1 MKDTKKAF
9 HEQVAENLIEQ
20 LKKGVAPWQKPW
32 KPGDL
37 LAALPVNPTTGK
49 RYRGI
54 NSLNLMS
61 RAYTDPRWL
70 TYKQA
75 AALNAQVR
83 KGEKSTLVQYWKFT
97 DERIKEDDNGNPVLN
112 SEGQPIKEQVR
123 LERPRVFYAS
133 VFNAQQMDNLPE
145 LDIKAPDWDP
155 LERAEH
161 ILQASNAVIRHGE
174 ADNAFYRPSTD
185 SIHLPHKHQFSTPDR
200 YYATALHE
208 LGHWTGHELRLNRD
222 LSHPFG
228 SEGYAKEELRAEIAS
243 MLLSGELGIGHD
255 PGQHVAYVN
264 SWIKALQEDPTE
276 IFRAAADAEKIQD
289 YVLALSQQQEIGQ
302 KIAQGID
309 AQETIKMDQIKQ
321 NNATYLQNLSPDLAT
336 IASHNIKLFNDL
348 TQDMPIKDQDAI
360 ILVADALKFLRG
372 GGIDNLEFEEVSEE
386 KLGFRIPADWNG
398 QLQIQGNI
406 IQTDENGIES
416 IVSAQMLNCEPQFWG
431 VYMQRDDQTF
441 QWVKDCESKQEA
453 QDLTDLLAL
462 IDAAAEKN
470 EHEKAVK
477 LAHIHENRIRNDTL
491 SAKGAVSD
499 AKALQDAQ
507 IHQNQSTHQQ
517 NNQRTNQQ
525 NEGNARQYLF
535 VPYRDKDLAKAA
547 GARWDKK
554 VRSWYVGPKADI
566 QTLQRWLPEN
576 VSRQQEPAIDPH
588 LEFADLLRAQGCLVD
603 GNHPVMD
610 GSKHRIKVIGDK
622 SGEKSGFYVA
632 HLDGHPAGYFKNNRT
647 GIETRWKAK
656 GYSLT
661 DEQKAEL
668 IAEVAIKQQ
677 NRKAEQHA
685 QQIKIADALQEL
697 LAISP
702 AAGSDHPYLLD
713 KHARPGDLR
722 IVPHN
727 TEDLP
732 SDSIIKIGQNRQ
744 EVKALREEYPDSIV
758 LTAGDLLLSAQ
769 DIHGQIWSVQT
780 IQPSGAKLFAAGS
793 RKENNFHVAGNGQG
807 LDETINT
814 LPAIVIAEGY
824 ATADTL
830 SQALDYPVIAA
841 FDSGNLSKVAKD
853 LHKKYPHKPIII
865 AGDDDHHLESTLGKN
880 PGKEKAL
887 EAAALVKG
895 AAVFPVFAPN
905 EQVSK
910 KLNDFNDLANKS
922 ALGIEAVKRQVGS
935 IVEKVSQHTK
945 QVNLKKLQT
954 PIASK
959 RQEIKQKRALA
970 R

>member
-1 MKDTKKAF
+1 MKEAKKAF
-9 HEQVAENLIEQ
+9 HEQVAKNLIEQ
-20 LKKGVAPWQKPW
+20 LKTGVAPWQKPW
-32 KPGDL
+32 EPGDL
-37 LAALPVNPTTGK
+37 LAALPINPTTGK

-75 AALNAQVR
+75 VSLGAQVR

-97 DERIKEDDNGNPVLN
+97 DERIKNDDSGNPVLN
-112 SEGQPIKEQVR
+112 NEGQPIKEQIR

-133 VFNAQQMDNLPE
+133 VFNAEQIDNLPE
-145 LDIKAPDWDP
+145 LNIKAPDWDP
-155 LERAEH
+155 LERAEY

-185 SIHLPHKHQFSTPDR
+185 SIHLPYKHQFPTPDR

-222 LSHPFG
+222 LAHPFG

-289 YVLALSQQQEIGQ
+289 YVLALSQQQEIAQ
-302 KIAQGID
+302 KVD
-309 AQETIKMDQIKQ
+309 AEEAIKMDQIKQ
-321 NNATYLQNLSPDLAT
+321 NTAAYLQNLSPDLAT
-336 IASHNIKLFNDL
+336 IASHNIKRFNDL
-348 TQDMPIKDQDAI
+348 TQDMSKKDQDAI
-360 ILVADALKFLRG
+360 ILVADALKFTRG
-372 GGIDNLEFEEVSEE
+372 GGIDNLEFEEVSSD
-386 KLGFRIPADWNG
+386 KLGFSIPADWNG
-398 QLQIQGNI
+398 QLQIQGNV

-416 IVSAQMLNCEPQFWG
+416 IVSADSINTEPQFWG
-431 VYMQRDDQTF
+431 VTMQRDDQTF

-453 QDLTDLLAL
+453 QDLTNLLAL
-462 IDAAAEKN
+462 IDVAAEQN
-470 EHEKAVK
+470 EHEKAAK
-477 LAHIHENRIRNDTL
+477 LANIHENRIRNDPISTGV
-491 SAKGAVSD
+491 SISGAKTE
-499 AKALQDAQ
+499 QDDD
-507 IHQNQSTHQQ
+507 
-517 NNQRTNQQ
+517 
-525 NEGNARQYLF
+525 NARQYLI
-535 VPYRDKDLAKAA
+535 VPYTEKDLAKAA

-554 VRSWYVGPKADI
+554 ARAWYVGSEADI

-576 VSRQQEPAIDPH
+576 ASSRQEPAIDPH
-588 LEFADLLRAQGCLVD
+588 FEFADLLRAQGCRVD

-610 GSKHRIKVIGDK
+610 GSTHRIKVIGDK
-622 SGEKSGFYVA
+622 SGEKSGFYVV

-661 DEQKAEL
+661 DVQKAEL
-668 IAEVAIKQQ
+668 IAQAAIKQQ
-677 NRKAEQHA
+677 NRKAEQQA
-685 QQIKIADALQEL
+685 QQIKVADAIQTL
-697 LAISP
+697 LAIAPVADSE
-702 AAGSDHPYLLD
+702 HPYL
-713 KHARPGDLR
+713 KEKRVRPGDLR
-722 IVPHN
+722 IVPQN
-727 TEDLP
+727 ADDLP
-732 SDSIIKIGQNRQ
+732 NDSIIKIGQNWQ
-744 EVKALREEYPDSIV
+744 EVKVLRDENPESIV
-758 LTAGDLLLSAQ
+758 LTAGDLLLAAQ

-780 IQPSGAKLFAAGS
+780 IQASGAKLFVAGS
-793 RKENNFHVAGNGQG
+793 KKENNFHVAGNNDQG

-830 SQALDYPVIAA
+830 SLALNYPVIVA
-841 FDSGNLSKVAKD
+841 FDSGNLPKVAQD
-853 LHKKYPHKPIII
+853 LHHKYPHKPIII
-865 AGDDDHHLESTLGKN
+865 AGDDDHHLESTAGKN

-887 EAAALVKG
+887 EAAALVNG

-922 ALGIEAVKRQVGS
+922 VLGIEAVKRQIGS
-935 IVEKVSQHTK
+935 VTEKISQQAK
-945 QVNLKKLQT
+945 QDSLLKLQV
-954 PIASK
+954 PIEPK
-959 RQEIKQKRALA
+959 QQEIKQKRALV

>member
-1 MKDTKKAF
+1 MKEAKKAF

-37 LAALPVNPTTGK
+37 LAVLPVNPTTGK

-97 DERIKEDDNGNPVLN
+97 DERIKEDNSGNPALN
-112 SEGQPIKEQVR
+112 SEGNPIKEQVR

-133 VFNAQQMDNLPE
+133 VFNAEQMDNLPE

-155 LERAEH
+155 LERAEQ
-161 ILQASNAVIRHGE
+161 ILQSSNAVIRHGE

-185 SIHLPHKHQFSTPDR
+185 SIHLPHKHQFPTPDR

-208 LGHWTGHELRLNRD
+208 LDHWTGHELRLNRD

-228 SEGYAKEELRAEIAS
+228 SHGYAKEELRAEIAS
-243 MLLSGELGIGHD
+243 MLLGGELGIGHD

-302 KIAQGID
+302 KIAQRID
-309 AQETIKMDQIKQ
+309 TQEAIKMDQIKQ
-321 NNATYLQNLSPDLAT
+321 NAATYLQNLSPDLAT
-336 IASHNIKLFNDL
+336 IVSSNIKRLNDL
-348 TQDMPIKDQDAI
+348 TQDMPKKDQDVI
-360 ILVADALKFLRG
+360 VLVADALKFLRN
-372 GGIDNLEFEEVSEE
+372 GGIDNLEVEEVAED

-398 QLQIQGNI
+398 QLQIQGNV
-406 IQTDENGIES
+406 IQTDENSIES
-416 IVSAQMLNCEPQFWG
+416 IVSADLLNREPQFWG
-431 VYMQRDDQTF
+431 VTMQRDDQTF

-453 QDLTDLLAL
+453 QDLTSLLAL
-462 IDAAAEKN
+462 IDVAAEQS

-477 LAHIHENRIRNDTL
+477 LVNIHENRVRNDLL
-491 SAKGAVSD
+491 STEVSISGAKTELND
-499 AKALQDAQ
+499 D
-507 IHQNQSTHQQ
+507 
-517 NNQRTNQQ
+517 
-525 NEGNARQYLF
+525 NARQYLI
-535 VPYRDKDLAKAA
+535 VPYTEKDLAKAA

-554 VRSWYVGPKADI
+554 ARAWYAGPKADI

-576 VSRQQEPAIDPH
+576 VSSRQEPAIDPH
-588 LEFADLLRAQGCLVD
+588 IEFADLLRAQGCRVD
-603 GNHPVMD
+603 GDHPVMD

-622 SGEKSGFYVA
+622 PGEKSGFYVA
-632 HLDGHPAGYFKNNRT
+632 YLDGHPAGYFKNNRT
-647 GIETRWKAK
+647 GIEIRWKAK

-668 IAEVAIKQQ
+668 IAQAAIKQQ

-685 QQIKIADALQEL
+685 QQVKVADALQEL
-697 LAISP
+697 LAIAP
-702 AAGSDHPYLLD
+702 AASSDHPYLLD

-722 IVPHN
+722 IVPRN
-727 TEDLP
+727 TDDLP
-732 SDSIIKIGQNRQ
+732 NDSIIRIGQNWQ
-744 EVKALREEYPDSIV
+744 EVKALREEYPDSLV
-758 LTAGDLLLSAQ
+758 FTAGDLLLAAQ
-769 DIHGQIWSVQT
+769 DIHGKIWSVQT
-780 IQPSGAKLFAAGS
+780 IQASGAKLFVSGS
-793 RKENNFHVAGNGQG
+793 RKENNFHVVGNNGQSV
-807 LDETINT
+807 DATINT

-841 FDSGNLSKVAKD
+841 FDSGNLPKVAKD
-853 LHKKYPHKPIII
+853 LHDKYSHKPIVI
-865 AGDDDHHLESTLGKN
+865 AGDDDYHLESTLGKN

-887 EAAALVKG
+887 EAAALVNG
-895 AAVFPVFAPN
+895 VAVFPVFALG

-935 IVEKVSQHTK
+935 VVEKISQQAK
-945 QVNLKKLQT
+945 QDSLLKLQV
-954 PIASK
+954 PIEPK
-959 RQEIKQKRALA
+959 QQEIKQKRALA

>member
-1 MKDTKKAF
+1 MKEAKKAF

-37 LAALPVNPTTGK
+37 LTILPMNPTSGK

-75 AALNAQVR
+75 ISLGAQVR

-97 DERIKEDDNGNPVLN
+97 DERIKIDDNNNPVLN
-112 SEGQPIKEQVR
+112 SEGNAIKEQVR
-123 LERPRVFYAS
+123 LERPRVFYAA

-155 LERAEH
+155 LERAER
-161 ILQASNAVIRHGE
+161 ILQASHAVIHHGE
-174 ADNAFYRPSTD
+174 ADRAFYRPSTD
-185 SIHLPHKHQFSTPDR
+185 SIHLPHKHQFPTPDR

-222 LSHPFG
+222 LAHPFG
-228 SEGYAKEELRAEIAS
+228 SHGYAKEELRAEIAS

-255 PGQHVAYVN
+255 PGQHVAYVS

-289 YVLALSQQQEIGQ
+289 YVLALSQQQEIA
-302 KIAQGID
+302 KKVDVEEA
-309 AQETIKMDQIKQ
+309 IKMDQIKQ
-321 NNATYLQNLSPDLAT
+321 NTATYLQNLSPDLAT
-336 IASHNIKLFNDL
+336 IVTSNIQRFNDL
-348 TQDMPIKDQDAI
+348 TQAMAKKDQDAI
-360 ILVADALKFLRG
+360 ILVADALKFSRG

-386 KLGFRIPADWNG
+386 KLGFGIPADWNG
-398 QLQIQGNI
+398 QLQIQGNV

-416 IVSAQMLNCEPQFWG
+416 IVSADSINMEPQFWG
-431 VYMQRDDQTF
+431 VTMQRDDQTF
-441 QWVKDCESKQEA
+441 QWVRDCESKQEA
-453 QDLTDLLAL
+453 QDLTNLLAL
-462 IDAAAEKN
+462 IDVAAEKN
-470 EHEKAVK
+470 EHEKAAK
-477 LAHIHENRIRNDTL
+477 LVNIHENRIRNDPISTGV
-491 SAKGAVSD
+491 SISGAKTE
-499 AKALQDAQ
+499 
-507 IHQNQSTHQQ
+507 QND
-517 NNQRTNQQ
+517 
-525 NEGNARQYLF
+525 GNARQYLI

-554 VRSWYVGPKADI
+554 ARAWYVGPEADI

-588 LEFADLLRAQGCLVD
+588 VEFAELLRAQGCRVD

-610 GSKHRIKVIGDK
+610 GSKHRIKVEGDK

-647 GIETRWKAK
+647 GIEIRWKAK

-668 IAEVAIKQQ
+668 IAQAAIKQQ

-685 QQIKIADALQEL
+685 QQIKVADAIQQL
-697 LAISP
+697 LTIAP
-702 AAGSDHPYLLD
+702 AADSEHPYLKE

-722 IVPHN
+722 IVPQNVH
-727 TEDLP
+727 DLP
-732 SDSIIKIGQNRQ
+732 TDSIIKIGQNWQ
-744 EVKALREEYPDSIV
+744 EVRLLREENPDSIV
-758 LTAGDLLLSAQ
+758 LTAGDLLLAVQ
-769 DIHGQIWSVQT
+769 DIHGQIWSAQT

-793 RKENNFHVAGNGQG
+793 KKENNFHVAGNAGQG
-807 LDETINT
+807 LDAAINK

-830 SQALDYPVIAA
+830 SQGLNYPVIAA
-841 FDSGNLSKVAKD
+841 FDSGNLPKVAQD
-853 LHKKYPHKPIII
+853 LHHKYPHKPIVI
-865 AGDDDHHLESTLGKN
+865 AGDDDYHLESTLGKN

-887 EAAALVKG
+887 EAATLVNG
-895 AAVFPVFAPN
+895 AVVFPIFAPGERN
-905 EQVSK
+905 SR

-935 IVEKVSQHTK
+935 VVEKISQQAK
-945 QVNLKKLQT
+945 QDSLLKLQV
-954 PIASK
+954 PIEPK
-959 RQEIKQKRALA
+959 QQEIKQKRALT

>member
-1 MKDTKKAF
+1 MKEAKKAF

-32 KPGDL
+32 EPGDL

-75 AALNAQVR
+75 VSLGAQVR

-97 DERIKEDDNGNPVLN
+97 EERIKEDDNGNPVLN

-133 VFNAQQMDNLPE
+133 VFNAEQVDNLPE

-155 LERAEH
+155 LERAEQ
-161 ILQASNAVIRHGE
+161 ILQSSNTVIRHGE
-174 ADNAFYRPSTD
+174 ADNAFYRLTTD
-185 SIHLPHKHQFSTPDR
+185 SIHLPHKHQFPTPDR

-208 LGHWTGHELRLNRD
+208 LGHWTGHESRLNRD

-228 SEGYAKEELRAEIAS
+228 SEGYGREELRAEIAS

-255 PGQHVAYVN
+255 PGQHVAYVS

-289 YVLALSQQQEIGQ
+289 YVLALSQQQEIAQ
-302 KIAQGID
+302 KVD
-309 AQETIKMDQIKQ
+309 VEETIKMDQIKQ
-321 NNATYLQNLSPDLAT
+321 NTAAYLLNLSPDLAT
-336 IASHNIKLFNDL
+336 IASHNIKRFNDL
-348 TQDMPIKDQDAI
+348 TQAMPKKDQDAI
-360 ILVADALKFLRG
+360 ILVADALKFVG
-372 GGIDNLEFEEVSEE
+372 NGGIDNLEFEKVVED
-386 KLGFRIPADWNG
+386 KLGFSIPADWNG
-398 QLQIQGNI
+398 RTQVQGNV
-406 IQTDENGIES
+406 IQTDKNGIQS
-416 IVSAQMLNCEPQFWG
+416 IVSADLLNHEPQFWG
-431 VYMQRDDQTF
+431 VTMQRDDQTF

-453 QDLTDLLAL
+453 RDLTNLLAL
-462 IDAAAEKN
+462 IDVAAEQN
-470 EHEKAVK
+470 EYEKAVK
-477 LAHIHENRIRNDTL
+477 LANIHENRVRNDPL
-491 SAKGAVSD
+491 STEVSISGAKTE
-499 AKALQDAQ
+499 
-507 IHQNQSTHQQ
+507 QND
-517 NNQRTNQQ
+517 
-525 NEGNARQYLF
+525 GNARQYLI
-535 VPYRDKDLAKAA
+535 VPYRDKDLVKAT

-554 VRSWYVGPKADI
+554 ARAWYVGPEADI

-588 LEFADLLRAQGCLVD
+588 VEFAELLHAQSCRVD

-610 GSKHRIKVIGDK
+610 GNKHRIKVEGDK

-647 GIETRWKAK
+647 GIEIRWKAK

-668 IAEVAIKQQ
+668 IAQAAIKQQ

-685 QQIKIADALQEL
+685 QQIKVVNALQEL
-697 LAISP
+697 LAIAP
-702 AAGSDHPYLLD
+702 AADSEHPYLKE
-713 KHARPGDLR
+713 KHARSGDLR
-722 IVPHN
+722 IVPQN
-727 TEDLP
+727 ADDLP
-732 SDSIIKIGQNRQ
+732 TDSIIRIGQNWQ
-744 EVKALREEYPDSIV
+744 EVKALREENPDCIV
-758 LTAGDLLLSAQ
+758 LTAGDLLLAVQ
-769 DIHGQIWSVQT
+769 DVHGQIWGVQT

-793 RKENNFHVAGNGQG
+793 RKENNFHIVGNNGQR
-807 LDETINT
+807 LEAAINT
-814 LPAIVIAEGY
+814 APVIVIAEGY

-830 SQALDYPVIAA
+830 SQALGYPVIAA
-841 FDSGNLSKVAKD
+841 FDSGNLPKVAQD
-853 LHKKYPHKPIII
+853 LHHKYPHKPIVI
-865 AGDDDHHLESTLGKN
+865 AGDDDHHLEFTLGKN

-887 EAAALVKG
+887 EAATLVNG
-895 AAVFPVFAPN
+895 AAVFPIFAPS
-905 EQVSK
+905 ERDSK

-922 ALGIEAVKRQVGS
+922 ILGIEAVKRQVGS
-935 IVEKVSQHTK
+935 VVEKISQQAK
-945 QVNLKKLQT
+945 QDSLLKLQVSIE
-954 PIASK
+954 PK
-959 RQEIKQKRALA
+959 QQEIKQKRALA

>member
-1 MKDTKKAF
+1 MKDDKKAF
-9 HEQVAENLIEQ
+9 HEQVAENLLEQ

-32 KPGDL
+32 EPGDL
-37 LAALPVNPTTGK
+37 LTALPINPTTGK

-61 RAYTDPRWL
+61 QSYTDPRWL

-83 KGEKSTLVQYWKFT
+83 KGEKSTLVQYWKFK
-97 DERIKEDDNGNPVLN
+97 DERTKTDDSGNPVLN
-112 SEGQPIKEQVR
+112 DEGQPIKEQVR
-123 LERPRVFYAS
+123 LERPRVFYAC
-133 VFNAQQMDNLPE
+133 VFNAQQLDNLPE
-145 LDIKAPDWDP
+145 LDIKAPNWDP
-155 LERAEH
+155 LERAEQ
-161 ILQASNAVIRHGE
+161 ILQTSNAVIRHGE
-174 ADNAFYRPSTD
+174 ADRAFYRPSTD

-208 LGHWTGHELRLNRD
+208 LGHWTGHESRLSRD

-289 YVLALSQQQEIGQ
+289 YVLALSQQQEM
-302 KIAQGID
+302 AQEVD
-309 AQETIKMDQIKQ
+309 AQEAIKMDQIKQ
-321 NNATYLQNLSPDLAT
+321 NPAAYLQSLSPDLAT
-336 IASHNIKLFNDL
+336 TVSRNIKQFNDL
-348 TQDMPIKDQDAI
+348 TQGMPIKDQDAI
-360 ILVADALKFLRG
+360 TLVADALKFWRG
-372 GGIDNLEFEEVSEE
+372 GGIDNLEFEAVSEE

-398 QLQIQGNI
+398 QLQIRGNT

-416 IVSAQMLNCEPQFWG
+416 IVSADLLNREPQFWG

-470 EHEKAVK
+470 EHEKAIK
-477 LAHIHENRIRNDTL
+477 LIDIHENRTRNDTR
-491 SAKGAVSD
+491 SAEEAVS
-499 AKALQDAQ
+499 KTKVEQNAQ
-507 IHQNQSTHQQ
+507 IHQNQQTHQ
-517 NNQRTNQQ
+517 RTSQQ
-525 NEGNARQYLF
+525 DDDNSRKYLF
-535 VPYRDKDLAKAA
+535 VPYEEKDLAKAA
-547 GARWDKK
+547 GARWDKTAR
-554 VRSWYVGPKADI
+554 VWYVGPKADI

-588 LEFADLLRAQGCLVD
+588 SEFADLLRAQGCRVD

-610 GSKHRIKVIGDK
+610 GGTHRIKVEGDK

-668 IAEVAIKQQ
+668 ITQAAIKQQ

-685 QQIKIADALQEL
+685 QQIKVADALQEL
-697 LAISP
+697 LAIAP
-702 AAGSDHPYLLD
+702 VAGSDHPYLLD
-713 KHARPGDLR
+713 KHARPGDLKA
-722 IVPHN
+722 VPQN
-727 TEDLP
+727 ADDLP
-732 SDSIIKIGQNRQ
+732 KDSIIRIGQNWQ

-780 IQPSGAKLFAAGS
+780 IQAGGAKLFAAGS
-793 RKENNFHVAGNGQG
+793 RKENNFHIVGGMSQG
-807 LDETINT
+807 LTALDAA
-814 LPAIVIAEGY
+814 PAIVIAEGY

-830 SQALDYPVIAA
+830 SRALDYPVVAA
-841 FDSGNLSKVAKD
+841 FDSGNLSKVAQD
-853 LHKKYPHKPIII
+853 LHHKYSNKPVII

-887 EAAALVKG
+887 KAAALVNG
-895 AAVFPVFAPN
+895 VAVFPVFAPD
-905 EQVSK
+905 EQDSK
-910 KLNDFNDLANKS
+910 KLSDFNDLANKS
-922 ALGIEAVKRQVGS
+922 ALGIEAVKRQVGLV
-935 IVEKVSQHTK
+935 VEKVTR
-945 QVNLKKLQT
+945 QVKVKKLQT
-954 PIASK
+954 HAEPK
-959 RQEIKQKRALA
+959 QQEIK
-970 R
+970 